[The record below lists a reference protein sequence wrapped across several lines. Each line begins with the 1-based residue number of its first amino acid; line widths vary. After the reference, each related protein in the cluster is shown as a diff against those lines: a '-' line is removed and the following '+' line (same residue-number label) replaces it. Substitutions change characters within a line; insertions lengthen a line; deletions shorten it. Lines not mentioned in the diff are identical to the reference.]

1 MAAPVGFES
10 QRRTKRRTQRD
21 GHLRA
26 TIGLVVVALV
36 ASWMLVQLG
45 LLGAADS
52 GLRSLYYAIR
62 GDRQDP
68 HSVIFVA
75 IDESTASAWGPP
87 PWKWERYD
95 EMVSAIDKG
104 KPKVIA
110 FLEPGP
116 RLLPG
121 PIPESLHSLR
131 KRIESGHLIIPPV
144 EAGYGQPRLAMES
157 NTPVEAVLLGGERD
171 ISGPSV
177 TLNVIRNAN
186 LDPTN
191 RLTDGRL
198 WTNFFGGPAS
208 LPTVPAH
215 RIATH
220 EIPASTFTDRI
231 VIVGLRGE
239 RFAPIVPTP
248 VGAMSPSEI
257 HAHALL
263 GLANGV
269 AWPVL
274 PGGAGTIWGVLLA
287 LVGALAVHRLRT
299 GAAIALTAA
308 FIVAT
313 VWLDYQLFSRG
324 IARLGAGFPV
334 AACLIACAGT
344 WLNERSRAHRELGEL
359 TRWIAQRIAEQS
371 RKRRGK
377 TTDEDFWERFAEA
390 ARIYLEFDSTIFG
403 ELKPG
408 AWHLHFRTFVG
419 TAPDDILER
428 RRDIRRD
435 PYKRSYLSHKP
446 MWTNRQFM
454 EPAKRVQSL
463 MVPLVAFNRAF
474 GFWVINFPLGAEVGP
489 TQMQFVEQLADQIA
503 LAIERR
509 RLEDLVKGGLSQQ
522 SLPADGQLVAHVKDM
537 REAALSLMQEQQGL
551 STLFD
556 RLPVGVLVATLW
568 GEIQFANESMKR
580 FMRQFSTLVDRE
592 PQRLSLSP
600 LLAELTGGSEIVV
613 NEMLREL
620 VAEGVPVRLSGQ
632 SKSTMGPAID
642 YEITISRLGGAERS
656 EDDEGMRLLSD
667 FVVTVTEREHR
678 RADVTDW
685 SMRLRGEDIP
695 VGNLID
701 LRVLLRQTIT
711 ELQAEGTRKQLRPVM
726 LELPDDLP
734 AIRLSDDF
742 KAAFK
747 NLLREATLATG
758 DEPLRIVVTTERKE
772 MVLHIID
779 SQSVLPRQE
788 LAVVEDTG
796 GDHTADLDGF
806 PEHIRA
812 LITAKR
818 AIEGGN
824 GRLSVS
830 SDLAS
835 GTVVDIRLPRRR
847 KPRGGPA

>member
-1 MAAPVGFES
+1 MAAPAGFES
-10 QRRTKRRTQRD
+10 QRRTRRRTRRD

-26 TIGLVVVALV
+26 TIGIVLVALL
-36 ASWMLVQLG
+36 ASWTMVQLG
-45 LLGAADS
+45 LVGATDA
-52 GLRSLYYAIR
+52 GLRSLFYAIR

-68 HSVIFVA
+68 HAVIFVA

-95 EMVSAIDKG
+95 EMVAAIDVG
-104 KPKVIA
+104 KPRLVA

-131 KRIESGHLIIPPV
+131 KRIETGRLIIPPV
-144 EAGYGQPRLAMES
+144 EAGYGQPRLAMDS
-157 NTPVEAVLLGGERD
+157 GSPVEAVLLGGERD

-177 TLNVIRNAN
+177 TLNVIRKAH
-186 LDPTN
+186 LDPGN
-191 RLTDGRL
+191 RITDGQL
-198 WTNFFGGPAS
+198 WANYFGGPAS

-215 RIATH
+215 RIATQ

-231 VIVGLRGE
+231 VVVGLRGE

-269 AWPVL
+269 AWPL
-274 PGGAGTIWGVLLA
+274 FPGSAGMIWGVLLA
-287 LVGALAVHRLRT
+287 LVGGLTVHRLRT
-299 GAAIALTAA
+299 TPAIALTAGL
-308 FIVAT
+308 VVVT
-313 VWLDYQLFSRG
+313 VWIDYQLFSRG
-324 IARLGAGFPV
+324 IARLGSGFAI
-334 AACLIACAGT
+334 AACIISCGGS
-344 WLNERSRAHRELGEL
+344 WLNERSRAHRDLGEL

-371 RKRRGK
+371 RKRRGQ

-408 AWHLHFRTFVG
+408 AWHLHFRTFVC
-419 TAPDDILER
+419 TSPDDILER

-509 RLEDLVKGGLSQQ
+509 RLEDLVKGGASHQT
-522 SLPADGQLVAHVKDM
+522 LPSDGQLVAHVKDM

-551 STLFD
+551 ATLFD

-580 FMRQFSTLVDRE
+580 FMRGFSTLVDRD

-600 LLAELTGGSEIVV
+600 LLAELTGGSVSVV

-632 SKSTMGPAID
+632 SKPTMGAAID

-656 EDDEGMRLLSD
+656 DDDEGMRLLSD
-667 FVVTVTEREHR
+667 FVVTVTEREQR

-685 SMRLRGEDIP
+685 SMRLRGAEIP
-695 VGNLID
+695 IGNLVD
-701 LRVLLRQTIT
+701 LRVLLRQTIA
-711 ELQAEGTRKQLRPVM
+711 ELQAEGNHQKLRPVM
-726 LELPDDLP
+726 LELPAELP
-734 AIRLSDDF
+734 AIRLGDDF
-742 KAAFK
+742 PEAFK
-747 NLLREATLATG
+747 NLLREATLGAG
-758 DEPLRIVVTTERKE
+758 DEPLRIVVATERKE

-779 SQSVLPRQE
+779 PQAVLPRQE
-788 LAVVEDTG
+788 LAVVQESG
-796 GDHTADLDGF
+796 GEPGPLDSF
-806 PEHIRA
+806 PEHVRA
-812 LITAKR
+812 LVTAKR
-818 AIEGGN
+818 AIEDGK

-830 SDLAS
+830 SDLAA
-835 GTVVDIRLPRRR
+835 GTVIDIRLPRRR